1 MGDTME
7 LTTRYWIA
15 KLGLIGLLF
24 LGGLGCFCGSCVEDG
39 DAPEGAACQYNAQC
53 ADELICHDDR
63 CRPPLEKG
71 ATCRVDSDCQNDLAC
86 VAAEV
91 GYECGAPVVDETPSG
106 SGAGSEL
113 VEEGVEEL
121 FF

>member
-1 MGDTME
+1 ME
-7 LTTRYWIA
+7 LTRRYWIA

-24 LGGLGCFCGSCVEDG
+24 LGGLGCFCGSCVDG
-39 DAPEGAACQYNAQC
+39 GEAEVGAECRYNGEC
-53 ADELICHDDR
+53 ADDLICHEDR
-63 CRPPLEKG
+63 CRKPLSKG
-71 ATCRVDSDCQNDLAC
+71 ESCRVDSDCQSDLTC

-91 GYECGAPVVDETPSG
+91 GYECGAPVVDATPSS

>member
-1 MGDTME
+1 ME
-7 LTTRYWIA
+7 LTRSYWIA
-15 KLGLIGLLF
+15 KLGMLGMLLIGT
-24 LGGLGCFCGSCVEDG
+24 LGCFCGSC
-39 DAPEGAACQYNAQC
+39 AEGTALKGADCRYNSEC
-53 ADELICHDDR
+53 RGELICREAR
-63 CRPPLEKG
+63 CAEPLEKG